1 MQFLQPYDCFFELSK
16 TELVD
21 YPLCSAQQRAPGLF
35 RPARWRLTMKMFEAA
50 TSLALAIA
58 SQALAVG
65 VILTF

>member
-1 MQFLQPYDCFFELSK
+1 M
-16 TELVD
+16 
-21 YPLCSAQQRAPGLF
+21 CSAQQRAPGLF

>member
-1 MQFLQPYDCFFELSK
+1 
-16 TELVD
+16 
-21 YPLCSAQQRAPGLF
+21 
-35 RPARWRLTMKMFEAA
+35 MFEAA